1 MSQRRTPS
9 RRESLASALA
19 VGLSGLVAI
28 ANSSHA
34 QQAGA
39 RSRLLVA
46 YFSRSGNT
54 RLIAGHVRRILN
66 ADLFEIQPAQ
76 PYPEDYEATVRQA
89 ERERDAD
96 FLPPLK
102 ETAVGIASYET
113 IFLGFP
119 IWGMTAPPV
128 IGSFLSQHDLSGKA
142 IVPLVTH
149 GGYGTGR
156 SLAAIR
162 RLASKASVREG
173 FTLQMDQ
180 EREILQRVTR
190 WLGTVDVR
198 KQL

>member
-1 MSQRRTPS
+1 MRQPLLLNRRDGIAS
-9 RRESLASALA
+9 VLSVGVCAGLA
-19 VGLSGLVAI
+19 AI
-28 ANSSHA
+28 AGEVQA
-34 QQAGA
+34 QQAG
-39 RSRLLVA
+39 RTLVA

-54 RLIAGHVRRILN
+54 RLIAGHVRHALK

-76 PYPEDYEATVRQA
+76 QYPEDYEATVRQA
-89 ERERDAD
+89 ERERDTG

-102 ETAVGIASYET
+102 GTAAGIGSYET

-128 IGSFLSQHDLSGKA
+128 IGSFLSRLDLAGKT

-156 SLAAIR
+156 SLAAVR
-162 RLASKASVREG
+162 SMASKASVREG

-180 EREILQRVTR
+180 EREILRRVTR
-190 WLGTVDVR
+190 WLGSVDLT